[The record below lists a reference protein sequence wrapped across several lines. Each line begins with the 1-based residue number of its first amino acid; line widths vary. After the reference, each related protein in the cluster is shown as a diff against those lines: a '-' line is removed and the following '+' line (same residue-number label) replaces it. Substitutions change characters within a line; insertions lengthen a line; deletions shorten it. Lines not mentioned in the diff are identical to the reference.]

1 MATQNTCP
9 KASRLSILH
18 PAPPH
23 PPPPSSSQTLFSVT
37 TNWNPSR
44 VQVQGLL
51 LQDADSSL
59 TPPGGWDQTEAERRS
74 DVTGRERGGD
84 PDGVKPVREGGGGRK
99 EGAIVQ
105 PRGDLPGDPHPGGHS
120 NSSSGTAQN
129 GGHGRELG
137 HAAEW
142 PSGSVQSCRDLG
154 TTPSG

>member
-37 TNWNPSR
+37 TNWNPSK

-59 TPPGGWDQTEAERRS
+59 TPPGGWDQTERQ
-74 DVTGRERGGD
+74 RGGVMSQVEK
-84 PDGVKPVREGGGGRK
+84 GV
-99 EGAIVQ
+99 
-105 PRGDLPGDPHPGGHS
+105 
-120 NSSSGTAQN
+120 GTQM
-129 GGHGRELG
+129 E
-137 HAAEW
+137 
-142 PSGSVQSCRDLG
+142 
-154 TTPSG
+154 